1 MIFHD
6 TDWSSLQER
15 SLLSFMT
22 CDIGNLQTFKGHCLQ
37 RRIAVSKWI
46 EKSFERLRSEEYSCR
61 ILRIMSLSVR
71 QLDNVSIL
79 ERVSFFYRFLG
90 FLSIFWLGYYAVP
103 VVMSHELLISVMEG
117 KTPTTCGKM
126 SPSQS
131 HLLRFWSFGAFVWSF
146 GRCPKWRW
154 IFHVVFFLSKCWK
167 WTSSLL
173 DVTGTF
179 VGDTFVDWDH
189 WWIVAMERSWYLKG
203 VGSHW
208 CEIRITEFQSNVTNH
223 DFQELQHAWKASK
236 TQDGGNSLHSA
247 AALCP
252 LVSKSGDK
260 QWTWYYLVLFIYFWK
275 LLMGTI
281 CLFFWG
287 CPMFSI

>member
-154 IFHVVFFLSKCWK
+154 IFHVVFFFVKMLEVDFFPFRCYWYFCWRYICRLR
-167 WTSSLL
+167 SLMDCSHGKVMISERCGKSL
-173 DVTGTF
+173 M
-179 VGDTFVDWDH
+179 WDPYH
-189 WWIVAMERSWYLKG
+189 R
-203 VGSHW
+203 
-208 CEIRITEFQSNVTNH
+208 
-223 DFQELQHAWKASK
+223 
-236 TQDGGNSLHSA
+236 
-247 AALCP
+247 
-252 LVSKSGDK
+252 VSIQCD
-260 QWTWYYLVLFIYFWK
+260 
-275 LLMGTI
+275 
-281 CLFFWG
+281 
-287 CPMFSI
+287 

>member
-1 MIFHD
+1 M
-6 TDWSSLQER
+6 WE
-15 SLLSFMT
+15 
-22 CDIGNLQTFKGHCLQ
+22 
-37 RRIAVSKWI
+37 
-46 EKSFERLRSEEYSCR
+46 
-61 ILRIMSLSVR
+61 
-71 QLDNVSIL
+71 NVSISIPFAQVL
-79 ERVSFFYRFLG
+79 ILWSVCVELWKMPEVTLDFSCRLFF
-90 FLSIFWLGYYAVP
+90 V
-103 VVMSHELLISVMEG
+103 
-117 KTPTTCGKM
+117 
-126 SPSQS
+126 
-131 HLLRFWSFGAFVWSF
+131 
-146 GRCPKWRW
+146 
-154 IFHVVFFLSKCWK
+154 KCWK

-173 DVTGTF
+173 DVTGIF

-189 WWIVAMERSWYLKG
+189 WWIVLMERSWYLKG

-252 LVSKSGDK
+252 LVSKSGGK

-281 CLFFWG
+281 CLVFWVAL
-287 CPMFSI
+287 CFLYKPL

>member
-1 MIFHD
+1 MIRCVYTRAGFVF
-6 TDWSSLQER
+6 L
-15 SLLSFMT
+15 
-22 CDIGNLQTFKGHCLQ
+22 
-37 RRIAVSKWI
+37 
-46 EKSFERLRSEEYSCR
+46 
-61 ILRIMSLSVR
+61 SLS
-71 QLDNVSIL
+71 
-79 ERVSFFYRFLG
+79 RFL
-90 FLSIFWLGYYAVP
+90 IDFWLG
-103 VVMSHELLISVMEG
+103 STRTSRHESWIAPFSDGRDVSNNMWA
-117 KTPTTCGKM
+117 M
-126 SPSQS
+126 FPSQS
-131 HLLRFWSFGAFVWSF
+131 HLLRFRSFGAFVWSF

-154 IFHVVFFLSKCWK
+154 IFHFGFFFVKCWK

-281 CLFFWG
+281 CLFFLGLPYDFNINPSKIPLKRIRSLKGTCLHG
-287 CPMFSI
+287 CFMYWSLTVARSRVWFPCGANGKLCSLLFTTAQGS